1 MKDCKDKVENPAD
14 RGAGKKPDDS
24 RDKRYEMP
32 FANAFYDT
40 IDRPKD
46 IDHGETEKDLHDIRK
61 IVHKL
66 TITHKYISFSVGTF
80 LPEPFSCNYYIR

>member
-1 MKDCKDKVENPAD
+1 MKDRKDKVEDPAD

-24 RDKRYEMP
+24 RDKRYDMP
-32 FANAFYDT
+32 FANSFYDT
-40 IDRPKD
+40 VDRPKD

-66 TITHKYISFSVGTF
+66 TITHKYNLLFGRNVFARTV
-80 LPEPFSCNYYIR
+80 